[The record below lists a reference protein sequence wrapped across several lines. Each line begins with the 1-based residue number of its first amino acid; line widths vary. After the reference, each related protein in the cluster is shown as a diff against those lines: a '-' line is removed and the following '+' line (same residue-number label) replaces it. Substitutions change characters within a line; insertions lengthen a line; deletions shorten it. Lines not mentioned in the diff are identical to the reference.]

1 MRTTSLGAFPI
12 ADNSSYVST
21 VEETVI
27 VTDTICESLGTSLS
41 AYLSEASSYAATTTV
56 VASKSSS
63 TFQAITSS
71 NSRSDESKTAIPSP
85 ATSILYTP
93 QTVTASDPPE
103 PYDSICSTLETSDT
117 TLIHSLY
124 TAQLSQLLS
133 LLSTAT
139 STSATT
145 SSNHGTLI

>member
-1 MRTTSLGAFPI
+1 MASKLASCSFSVCIVLLTCLRIKSLGAFPI

-27 VTDTICESLGTSLS
+27 VTDTICEPLGTSLP

-93 QTVTASDPPE
+93 QTVTASDLPE
-103 PYDSICSTLETSDT
+103 PYDVRLKVSLSIMES
-117 TLIHSLY
+117 IF
-124 TAQLSQLLS
+124 
-133 LLSTAT
+133 
-139 STSATT
+139 
-145 SSNHGTLI
+145 N